1 MENKDL
7 LYVKKEGVA
16 TITLNRP
23 EKLNAFSP
31 PMIRDLV
38 LALKEAQEDHE
49 VKAILLTGAG
59 KAFCAGGDVEAMSE
73 GVGFFR
79 PDVNLPAVKPHSL
92 HIKNTLWKLIQQ
104 VPLALENIDKPVIAS
119 VNGDAVGAGC
129 DLALM
134 CDIRITSDQA
144 RFSEGY
150 VRLGL
155 VPGDGGAYF
164 LPRIVGVAKALEMLW
179 TGDFIDAGEALRIG
193 LVNKVVPAGEL
204 SEAAFKFAR
213 RLAQGPALA
222 MSLTKRAVY
231 QGLKTDLKT
240 SLDLISSHMGIV
252 VETGDHREGVRA
264 LLEKRKPDF
273 KDV

>member
-1 MENKDL
+1 MEGREV
-7 LYVKKEGVA
+7 LYERREGVA

-31 PMIRDLV
+31 GMIRELV
-38 LALKEAQEDHE
+38 RFLREAQDDPG
-49 VKAILLTGAG
+49 VKAIILTGAG
-59 KAFCAGGDVEAMSE
+59 KAFCAGGDVEAMGE
-73 GVGFFR
+73 GAGFFR
-79 PDVNLPAVKPHSL
+79 EDELHPAVKPYSL

-104 VPLALENIDKPVIAS
+104 VPLALENVDKPVIAA
-119 VNGDAVGAGC
+119 VNGDAIGAGC

-134 CDIRITSDQA
+134 CDIRLASERA

-164 LPRIVGVAKALEMLW
+164 LPRLVGVAKALEMLW
-179 TGDFIDAGEALRIG
+179 TGDFVDAGEALKIG
-193 LVNKVVPAGEL
+193 LVSKVLPADEL
-204 SEAAFKFAR
+204 KEACFKFAA
-213 RLAQGPALA
+213 RLARGPALA

-231 QGLKTDLKT
+231 QGLKTDLRT

-273 KDV
+273 KGD